1 MMISPFPMKDNLMIA
16 GFILDK
22 SDGVEIILAFSLD
35 FVLK

>member
-1 MMISPFPMKDNLMIA
+1 MKDNLMIA